1 MSCKFLNIYIKCC
14 FECKVNDICPP
25 KCSGF
30 GSHGKNCEFYDNNI
44 DALCVYENNV
54 KKGEPLDSSVA
65 LM

>member
-14 FECKVNDICPP
+14 FECKVNDICPK

-44 DALCVYENNV
+44 NGYLWNNF
-54 KKGEPLDSSVA
+54 DFIR
-65 LM
+65 